1 MTLILTLLLPAAGVL
16 FAQEETSTTET
27 TETTST
33 AKPATTTV
41 TTTEA
46 EGVEGDETGEPKSS
60 YDTRTQFGALVRRH
74 PSELPMILALDPGLL
89 TNDKFLAEYPELA
102 NFVAAHPEVRRSP
115 RFYMEEFP
123 VPGRGRH
130 SMADEFLEGL
140 LVFSIFVFI
149 AFVLA
154 WLVRTTIEQKRWN
167 RLSRSQSEVHNKIL
181 DRFGTTTELLE
192 YVRSPA
198 GTKFL
203 ESAPIPLHD
212 KPAMQNAPLTRILW
226 SIQLG
231 VVVMAGAL
239 GLLLVSTR
247 FDAETAQG
255 FFAMG
260 AIALCVGG
268 GFIASAVVSLVLSRR
283 LGLWQGP
290 PAVPTEPGA

>member
-1 MTLILTLLLPAAGVL
+1 MTLVTRMTLILTLLLPAAGVL
-16 FAQEETSTTET
+16 FAQETSTA
-27 TETTST
+27 ETTST
-33 AKPATTTV
+33 AAPDTTTV
-41 TTTEA
+41 TTTAA
-46 EGVEGDETGEPKSS
+46 ESDETGEPKSS
-60 YDTRTQFGALVRRH
+60 YETRNQFGALVRRH

-89 TNDKFLAEYPELA
+89 TNDRFLAEYPEVA

-123 VPGRGRH
+123 VPGRGQH
-130 SMADEFLEGL
+130 SMADDFLEGL
-140 LVFSIFVFI
+140 FIFSIFAFI

-181 DRFGTTTELLE
+181 DRFGTTSELLE

-203 ESAPIPLHD
+203 ESAPIPLHE
-212 KPAMQNAPLTRILW
+212 KPAMQNAPVARILW

-231 VVVMAGAL
+231 VVVMAGAV

-247 FDAETAQG
+247 FDAEPARG

-268 GFIASAVVSLVLSRR
+268 GFIVSAVVSLVLSRR
-283 LGLWQGP
+283 LGLWQSSQ
-290 PAVPTEPGA
+290 AVSSEPGA